1 MNEGD
6 KVWMGETR
14 LEWGRQGLAGG
25 DKVWMGETRLRWGVL
40 HSQNTMGNGQK
51 VLLCL
56 LILRFI
62 LFVVMCICMSVSS
75 MYTCVRVPKEVSK
88 GHWVPWSWWL

>member
-1 MNEGD
+1 MAGGD
-6 KVWMGETR
+6 KAWVGKTR
-14 LEWGRQGLAGG
+14 FGWGRQGLDGG
-25 DKVWMGETRLRWGVL
+25 DKAWVGFVTLTEHNGETVK
-40 HSQNTMGNGQK
+40 K